1 MPASA
6 KSDGK
11 SAGAASRIGDAISKF
26 GGKST
31 VATTTAAQQKRDA
44 SKRFNM
50 LANANTPQHVKDKW
64 EAICKLGKG
73 KNKAKQDFSEVLAKD
88 AGSWTDGYWQANFG
102 EKHSHKNMNTAEWML
117 KSKAITDH
125 GGGQAGKTAIDE
137 AVAAGIYE
145 ERVIFNGKDK
155 LGKPISIAQIR
166 VKGEKSAQVHT
177 TSLEEKVRVGCAATG
192 DDFQRALSSGLCN
205 HAAIDGRSIRTPKK
219 LGVPAIKDRA
229 PSVTSQMS
237 KRPAAQKPAAQKPA
251 AMKVIKTVK
260 VKALKRPSAHG
271 APAAMKVSNTGM
283 TEALKK
289 KHDEEHEA
297 QNDQLNKCLE
307 KALSQLGAM
316 EMKARKAQAQA
327 KAAGG
332 GSKLKEVHEQELGR
346 VVSEIAILADRLKDV
361 TILKT
366 SSAFA
371 PNKVDLLENSSKT
384 IQEAKDI
391 ISVLTKTIAPKAASA
406 GVSSVSRG

>member
-1 MPASA
+1 
-6 KSDGK
+6 
-11 SAGAASRIGDAISKF
+11 
-26 GGKST
+26 
-31 VATTTAAQQKRDA
+31 
-44 SKRFNM
+44 
-50 LANANTPQHVKDKW
+50 
-64 EAICKLGKG
+64 
-73 KNKAKQDFSEVLAKD
+73 
-88 AGSWTDGYWQANFG
+88 
-102 EKHSHKNMNTAEWML
+102 MNTAEWML
-117 KSKAITDH
+117 KSKPSQIMA
-125 GGGQAGKTAIDE
+125 E
-137 AVAAGIYE
+137 ARRAKPQSMRLLRQVYTRSVSSSMGRTNWANQSVSFRFALKVKSQLRCTPRLLKRRCALAAQ
-145 ERVIFNGKDK
+145 RR
-155 LGKPISIAQIR
+155 A
-166 VKGEKSAQVHT
+166 T
-177 TSLEEKVRVGCAATG
+177 TSSEHCRTV
-192 DDFQRALSSGLCN
+192 LCN
-205 HAAIDGRSIRTPKK
+205 QAAIDGRSIRTPKK
-219 LGVPAIKDRA
+219 LGVLAIKDRA

-371 PNKVDLLENSSKT
+371 PDKVDLLENSSKT

-406 GVSSVSRG
+406 GVSSESRG